1 MNYMQK
7 KFARFKKNF
16 LRDWQLYLFILIPA
30 IYIAIFSYGPMYG
43 IQIAFRD
50 YNPADGITN
59 SVWVGWKWFEKF
71 LNDYR
76 FKDIF
81 MNTISLSVYN
91 LVAGFPLPILFAL
104 VLNALRQEK
113 YKKFVQTVSYM
124 PHFISVMV
132 LVSIVNMV
140 FSPVNGIYGNLFRL
154 FGGTGYPV
162 DFRGAEAAFQHIYVW
177 SGVWQE
183 VGWSSIIYL
192 SALSSVSSELHDAA
206 QVDGASRFKRIIH
219 VDIPAIMPT
228 ICIMLIM
235 RCGSIVSVGYEK
247 VFLLQT
253 PLNQTVSE
261 VISTYVYKEG
271 LNSFK
276 NFSYGTAVTLFNTV
290 INLVLLITVNKITKK
305 TTEDNVSLF

>member
-1 MNYMQK
+1 
-7 KFARFKKNF
+7 
-16 LRDWQLYLFILIPA
+16 
-30 IYIAIFSYGPMYG
+30 
-43 IQIAFRD
+43 
-50 YNPADGITN
+50 
-59 SVWVGWKWFEKF
+59 
-71 LNDYR
+71 
-76 FKDIF
+76 
-81 MNTISLSVYN
+81 
-91 LVAGFPLPILFAL
+91 
-104 VLNALRQEK
+104 
-113 YKKFVQTVSYM
+113 
-124 PHFISVMV
+124 MV

-305 TTEDNVSLF
+305 MTENNVSLF